1 MSNQLKHMRF
11 GIVVLLVLGCASAV
25 PNELL
30 RTSKTWEGGEIV
42 YPSGE
47 PQVTSVKLSIAQGQ
61 TTAFHCHPVP
71 TLGYIL
77 TGKVKVETPSG
88 KHVILNKGESA
99 VEVMR
104 TLHRATALG
113 GPVEIIVFYAGA
125 KSIPNTVL
133 PANDP
138 EHHYCSAQPR

>member
-1 MSNQLKHMRF
+1 MMWHLRNFRY
-11 GIVVLLVLGCASAV
+11 LLVFLFPLGCASAV

-30 RTSKTWEGGEIV
+30 RTSTTWEGGEII

-47 PQVTSVKLSIAQGQ
+47 PEITSVKLSIAEGQ

-77 TGKVKVETPSG
+77 KGNVRVENASG
-88 KHVILNKGESA
+88 ETVVLQEGESA

-104 TLHRATALG
+104 TPHRGTALG

-133 PANDP
+133 PAGDP
-138 EHHYCSAQPR
+138 DNKYCSAAP